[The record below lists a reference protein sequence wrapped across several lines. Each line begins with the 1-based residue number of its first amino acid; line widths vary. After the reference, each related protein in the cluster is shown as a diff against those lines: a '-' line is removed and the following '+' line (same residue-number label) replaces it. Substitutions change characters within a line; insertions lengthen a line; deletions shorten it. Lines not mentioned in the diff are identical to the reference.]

1 MTQSQAD
8 TAVLSRPANGVAPR
22 PAAAAAANYLKAK
35 VLTATPEQLQLMLYD
50 GAIRFAEQGKLALA
64 ARTFDKSFEALTRA
78 QDIVSQLK
86 RGLRPD
92 VSPEVCANLA
102 RLYDFAHGRLVQ
114 ANLHHEPGAID
125 DALRVLRYQRETWT
139 LLMADLTRNR
149 AADVARTLLVP
160 SESAERV
167 ERLSVAV

>member
-1 MTQSQAD
+1 MTQTPAD
-8 TAVLSRPANGVAPR
+8 TAVPSPAPHQ
-22 PAAAAAANYLKAK
+22 AAAAANYLRAK

-50 GAIRFAEQGKLALA
+50 GAIRFAEQAKTALA
-64 ARTFDKSFEALTRA
+64 ARTFDRSFESLTRA

-86 RGLRPD
+86 LGLRHD
-92 VSPEVCANLA
+92 VAPELCANLA

-114 ANLHHEPGAID
+114 ANLHHEVAAID
-125 DALRVLRYQRETWT
+125 DALRVLQYQRETWV
-139 LLMADLTRNR
+139 LLMAELAKGK
-149 AADVARTLLVP
+149 AAKVARTLAVP